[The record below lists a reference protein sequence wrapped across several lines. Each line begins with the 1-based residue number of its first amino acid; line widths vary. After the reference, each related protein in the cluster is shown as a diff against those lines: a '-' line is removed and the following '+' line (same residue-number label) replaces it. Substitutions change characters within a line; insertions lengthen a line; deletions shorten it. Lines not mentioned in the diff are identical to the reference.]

1 MLNAD
6 ARHTCLLDSA
16 GGGSCDVVRERW
28 GSGGR
33 AVSIGVEQDGAR
45 TGGGELLEEAKPAAT
60 VARQGARGRME
71 GTTTGWRRGR
81 TQRGRGDGGA
91 RACRHRCCG
100 SGGRTEGG
108 GGSKGLGWGTGR
120 LNLVR
125 VQVRTAI

>member
-16 GGGSCDVVRERW
+16 GGGGCDMARERW
-28 GSGGR
+28 GSRGG

-45 TGGGELLEEAKPAAT
+45 IGGGELLEEAEPATT

-71 GTTTGWRRGR
+71 GTTTRRHRGR
-81 TQRGRGDGGA
+81 TQRGRGDGGG
-91 RACRHRCCG
+91 RACRHRRCG
-100 SGGRTEGG
+100 SGGGTERGG
-108 GGSKGLGWGTGR
+108 TGKGLGCGTGR